1 MKAEKVLQRLE
12 SRKTALLLFPVLFL
26 VLLVVVG
33 VLLQQRIR
41 TMFHTYVEQEVAMN
55 VDMLA
60 NRLDARFG
68 AELMGM
74 ENLIRVKGTAVGQ

>member
-12 SRKTALLLFPVLFL
+12 SRKTALRLFPVLFL

-74 ENLIRVKGTAVGQ
+74 ENLIRD